1 MQLITKDIPW
11 ILSNIEAHLK
21 KSILNKKIFQFL
33 QLGLAILIMSSS
45 GPLGRY
51 IGIPPEQTIWVR
63 CVIGSVALL
72 IVLKMRN
79 TPIFIGWGRTF
90 RRVVIGALFL
100 GGHWV
105 TYFYALKYT
114 SVAIGML
121 SLFTYPVLT
130 ALLEPWMLGYKHRW
144 ADVLIALFAFSGVF
158 FLVPEYSLGNQVTIG
173 IAFGVVSALLYSLR
187 NILMKKNVGEYS
199 GVTLMFYQLVVVS
212 LVLHPVIYMG
222 DFGANWSGI
231 EANWKTLLL
240 LGVLTTATGHT
251 LFVMSFR
258 HFSITAISII
268 SSLTPL
274 FGIILGVVFLS
285 EIPQGRVLIGGAI
298 ILTTVIIESIRSV
311 KK

>member
-1 MQLITKDIPW
+1 MD
-11 ILSNIEAHLK
+11 
-21 KSILNKKIFQFL
+21 KKIFQFL

-45 GPLGRY
+45 GTLGRY

-63 CVIGSVALL
+63 CVIGALTL
-72 IVLKMRN
+72 LLVLKVRN
-79 TPIFIGWGRTF
+79 TPVSIGWGRTF

-105 TYFYALKYT
+105 TYFYALQYT

-121 SLFTYPVLT
+121 SLFTYPVIT
-130 ALLEPWMLGYKHRW
+130 ALLEPLMLGYKHQW
-144 ADVLIALFAFSGVF
+144 TDVLIALFAFSGVF

-173 IAFGVVSALLYSLR
+173 IACGVVSALCYSLR
-187 NILMKKNVGEYS
+187 NILMKKNVGEHS
-199 GVTLMFYQLVVVS
+199 GVTLMFYQLSVLS
-212 LVLHPVIYMG
+212 LVLFPVMYMG
-222 DFGANWSGI
+222 DFGSNWDGVLDS
-231 EANWKTLLL
+231 WKSLLL

-251 LFVMSFR
+251 LFVLSFR
-258 HFSITAISII
+258 YFSITAISII

-274 FGIILGVVFLS
+274 FGIVLGIIFLS

-298 ILTTVIIESIRSV
+298 ILATVIIESIRSA